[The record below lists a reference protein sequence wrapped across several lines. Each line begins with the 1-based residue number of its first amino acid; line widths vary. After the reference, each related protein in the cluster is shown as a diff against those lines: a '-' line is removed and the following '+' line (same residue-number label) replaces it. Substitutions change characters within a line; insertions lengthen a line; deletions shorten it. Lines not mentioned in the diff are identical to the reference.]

1 MSKLKTP
8 IIEDATSISL
18 KIDGTTIMSIDEDGV
33 SISNGTNANWFV
45 DLFGDRIAVG
55 GQGALAQATLT
66 IGSFRIYNVWE
77 FINHASNSPYLEVTF
92 FLPPD
97 YDGRDLKVTLFMV
110 RTATA
115 TGTDIDTRCR
125 LGCVEPT
132 ESLDVTVSSA
142 IDVVTTT
149 GANNT
154 LFTVE
159 HTVSPAGAAAG
170 ALCHGYIQRVPS
182 VPADDY
188 TGSVYLIGAR
198 VEYA

>member
-1 MSKLKTP
+1 MSRLLTP
-8 IIEDATSISL
+8 VVEDASGIAL
-18 KIDGTTIMSIDEDGV
+18 KVGGTTMLNIDTDG
-33 SISNGTNANWFV
+33 ISRPNGTDAQWFV

-66 IGSFRIYNVWE
+66 IGSFRIYNAWE
-77 FINHASNSPYLEVTF
+77 LINHASNSPYLEITF

-97 YDGRDLKVTLFMV
+97 YDGRDLKITLFMV

-142 IDVVTTT
+142 VDVVTTT